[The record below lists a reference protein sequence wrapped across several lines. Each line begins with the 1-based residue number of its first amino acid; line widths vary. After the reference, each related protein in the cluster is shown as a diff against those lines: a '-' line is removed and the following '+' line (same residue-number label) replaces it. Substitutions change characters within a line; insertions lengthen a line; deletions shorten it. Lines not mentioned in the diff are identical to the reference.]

1 MSSDSDSS
9 SSAKIPDGKVPSGAG
24 TGFTKA
30 AYGVRAPKFRFF
42 LGKRN
47 IFVNDTEAS
56 TELLKRATEII
67 TNKESSS
74 EMDDALAKKLA
85 DQEWNLETSHEAELV
100 QSLVIPLLPDTTQ
113 APYQSR
119 KVNQNKKWSS
129 FVEVLFEPS
138 TVVNVP
144 RSPTPEP
151 DFVFGDSK
159 TAFNTSQFKVSRF
172 LETNSG
178 EDYGMPDGNTIF
190 PFLVLECK
198 TQATGG
204 SHFVATNQ
212 AANAGAV
219 AMNGAL
225 ELALRISAEG
235 NIDFDEPM
243 FFSITIDHLTAYIN
257 VHWLSKEAESGAY
270 CFHMRRILRYFLDVD
285 GLKAVDRAIK
295 NILHYGAKE
304 RLTQICGQL
313 DMYAQKVKETAPLD
327 KGNSASNLPS
337 KECRIR
343 RNHGKGKIA
352 NKRSKASA
360 AVQLK
365 GVRAIG
371 VMMCEE
377 GSVSSAAG
385 RLKISRKTKTPKS
398 LLKKAT
404 ASAQAKKHGR
414 TKQS

>member
-1 MSSDSDSS
+1 M
-9 SSAKIPDGKVPSGAG
+9 
-24 TGFTKA
+24 
-30 AYGVRAPKFRFF
+30 
-42 LGKRN
+42 
-47 IFVNDTEAS
+47 
-56 TELLKRATEII
+56 
-67 TNKESSS
+67 
-74 EMDDALAKKLA
+74 
-85 DQEWNLETSHEAELV
+85 
-100 QSLVIPLLPDTTQ
+100 
-113 APYQSR
+113 
-119 KVNQNKKWSS
+119 
-129 FVEVLFEPS
+129 
-138 TVVNVP
+138 P

-151 DFVFGDSK
+151 DFVFGYTK

-204 SHFVATNQ
+204 SHFVATNR

-285 GLKAVDRAIK
+285 GLKAVDLAIK

-343 RNHGKGKIA
+343 RNHGKEKSQT
-352 NKRSKASA
+352 NA
-360 AVQLK
+360 AK
-365 GVRAIG
+365 
-371 VMMCEE
+371 
-377 GSVSSAAG
+377 
-385 RLKISRKTKTPKS
+385 
-398 LLKKAT
+398 
-404 ASAQAKKHGR
+404 QAPPF
-414 TKQS
+414 S